1 MEAALKNELAGKDNE
16 LTKRQ
21 EILKEMHKENEKI
34 SDNNVFLKKENYNLQ
49 SKLQL
54 MEMEYKNKYELEL
67 QIKSQELKT
76 LKENVIKYE
85 NNIRNL
91 KDSINRKRE
100 IIENKKQ
107 MNIIL
112 CDLAKI
118 KKRK

>member
-1 MEAALKNELAGKDNE
+1 
-16 LTKRQ
+16 
-21 EILKEMHKENEKI
+21 
-34 SDNNVFLKKENYNLQ
+34 
-49 SKLQL
+49 

-85 NNIRNL
+85 NNIRDL

-107 MNIIL
+107 MNINIATIML
-112 CDLAKI
+112 GNNWQRIAYYHKNVGQ
-118 KKRK
+118 